1 MNINEI
7 KSKEEIKCILESQNY
22 IPNME
27 IIYTLYNAIKL
38 NMPILIEGPAG
49 VGKTELAKVLEQA
62 LNLELVRMQCYEGLD
77 ASKTIY
83 EWDYSKQM
91 LLIQIMQPFF
101 KEKLD
106 GLSTPEEA
114 IGVIG
119 GGSAFYNKDFL
130 LKRPLLESISGDTRK
145 VLLIDEL
152 DKSDEEFE
160 ALLLEFLGEFSVTIP
175 EYKTIKCPEGKE
187 PIVILTSNSKRELSD
202 ALKRRCAYL
211 YIDYPTEKLE
221 AEIIEK
227 KADVDSD
234 FALKIAKAVA
244 KIRNIDRVKQKPSI
258 SESILWTQSLVL
270 NLGVD
275 SFNHSNKD
283 EIDLTLS
290 TLLKNKKDIDAV
302 KNSNYLPNC

>member
-234 FALKIAKAVA
+234 FALKVAKAVA

-275 SFNHSNKD
+275 SFNHNNKD